1 MSRKRRRPTPLAGRW
16 HILSFTMN
24 VIERLEWIWVG
35 LGAVVSVAFAA
46 LCAAYFAGWLSP

>member
-1 MSRKRRRPTPLAGRW
+1 
-16 HILSFTMN
+16 MN

-35 LGAVVSVAFAA
+35 LVAVVFVAFAA